1 MFLQYE
7 QEVQFC
13 DCADINSVCDLH
25 CIEVGWG
32 CYPTKYCGNNIL
44 FSPYSPTLHIK
55 WYASYSKVKSMYTS
69 LRQLVVTKALL
80 V

>member
-13 DCADINSVCDLH
+13 DYADINSVCDLH

-32 CYPTKYCGNNIL
+32 LLPNKVLWKQYFIL
-44 FSPYSPTLHIK
+44 SLLPYSAYKMVRFIF
-55 WYASYSKVKSMYTS
+55 
-69 LRQLVVTKALL
+69 
-80 V
+80 